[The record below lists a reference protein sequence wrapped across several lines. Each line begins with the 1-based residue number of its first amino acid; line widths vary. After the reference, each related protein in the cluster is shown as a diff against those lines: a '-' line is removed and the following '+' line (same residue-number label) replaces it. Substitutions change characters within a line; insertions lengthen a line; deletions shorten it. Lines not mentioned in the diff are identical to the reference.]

1 MAAIDREAEEQQRWR
16 RWRRRRGEVRAARRI
31 SISGRCFTGE
41 IARIAALRK
50 MGCRQ
55 KTERGGRSGKS
66 YVTVMSARRHGTI
79 GTGVLPG
86 KESAPEKNKPRKDV
100 NKTSRPISG
109 VSVLTY

>member
-1 MAAIDREAEEQQRWR
+1 MLH
-16 RWRRRRGEVRAARRI
+16 
-31 SISGRCFTGE
+31 GRDS
-41 IARIAALRK
+41 ALSALRK

-66 YVTVMSARRHGTI
+66 YVTVMSARLHGTI
-79 GTGVLPG
+79 GAGVFPG
-86 KESAPEKNKPRKDV
+86 KEKAPEKNKPRKDV

>member
-1 MAAIDREAEEQQRWR
+1 MLH
-16 RWRRRRGEVRAARRI
+16 
-31 SISGRCFTGE
+31 GRDS
-41 IARIAALRK
+41 ALAALKK

-66 YVTVMSARRHGTI
+66 YVIVMSARPHGTI
-79 GTGVLPG
+79 GGGGGVLPG
-86 KESAPEKNKPRKDV
+86 KEKAPEKNKPGKDV

>member
-1 MAAIDREAEEQQRWR
+1 MLH
-16 RWRRRRGEVRAARRI
+16 
-31 SISGRCFTGE
+31 GRDS
-41 IARIAALRK
+41 ALAALKK

-66 YVTVMSARRHGTI
+66 YVIVMSARPRPHGTI
-79 GTGVLPG
+79 GGGGGGVLPG
-86 KESAPEKNKPRKDV
+86 KEKAPEKNKPGKDV